1 MSAETSCL
9 VSVRVVPNASKNEVV
24 GWMDDGKLKVKV
36 AAPPE
41 GGRAN
46 KAVCELL
53 SEALDLPKRAVSVER
68 GETSREKTIRV
79 EGVQLAMLKSRLG
92 VP

>member
-1 MSAETSCL
+1 MSELPSCL
-9 VSVRVVPNASKNEVV
+9 LSLRVVPNASRGEVV
-24 GWMDDGKLKVKV
+24 GYQADGRLKVKV

-53 SEALDLPKRAVSVER
+53 AEALDLPKRAVTVER
-68 GETSREKTIRV
+68 GETSREKTVRIAGMDEAAV
-79 EGVQLAMLKSRLG
+79 TVKLG
-92 VP
+92 R

>member
-1 MSAETSCL
+1 MSEPASCL
-9 VSVRVVPNASKNEVV
+9 LSLRVVPNASRGEVV
-24 GWMDDGKLKVKV
+24 GHQADGRLKVKV

-53 SEALDLPKRAVSVER
+53 AEALDLPKRAVTVER
-68 GETSREKTIRV
+68 GETSREKTVRIV
-79 EGVQLAMLKSRLG
+79 GMDEAAVAAKLG
-92 VP
+92 R